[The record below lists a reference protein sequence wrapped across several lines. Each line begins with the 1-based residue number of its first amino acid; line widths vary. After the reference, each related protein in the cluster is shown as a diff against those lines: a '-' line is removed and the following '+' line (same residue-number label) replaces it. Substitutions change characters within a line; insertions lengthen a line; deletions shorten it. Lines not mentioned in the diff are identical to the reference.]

1 MALPP
6 DQLQKLDHLPP
17 SASLQQGHR
26 VSVQHSSSPWPLL
39 SHSLVPLPTPS
50 LRGRSLTPAPSS
62 RSRRLP
68 WAWRSFLVSSPL
80 SPQRSCDGLEGSARD
95 TGPASLPLAST
106 VPSHSQRDRTWCS
119 AGPHASLKRRAFP
132 QLVPPCRCWGF
143 SRVPPSWE
151 TILLGCCIQEN
162 PEALPSARRLLVP
175 RLRGQPQAEQRS
187 SSLSQPLS
195 RPPSGCSQKE
205 ARETSGDRGA
215 YAEPKGGLWRP
226 EPDTH
231 LAPR

>member
-1 MALPP
+1 MCQCEGACPSQPAGPPESSPVALPP

-143 SRVPPSWE
+143 SRVPSS
-151 TILLGCCIQEN
+151 LLGN
-162 PEALPSARRLLVP
+162 NTP
-175 RLRGQPQAEQRS
+175 RLPHPKRTQK
-187 SSLSQPLS
+187 LCPL
-195 RPPSGCSQKE
+195 RDDCWC
-205 ARETSGDRGA
+205 
-215 YAEPKGGLWRP
+215 LV
-226 EPDTH
+226 
-231 LAPR
+231 